1 MSLKWEEFMLEL
13 LKLLIMITNILS
25 SWKTMETY
33 QLCSNGKKKLN
44 RIELL
49 LDLNLQEE
57 LFLQNQK
64 FRFTSQQL
72 YMLVETLM
80 NYSFAILMIWKY
92 P

>member
-1 MSLKWEEFMLEL
+1 
-13 LKLLIMITNILS
+13 
-25 SWKTMETY
+25 METY